1 MALPE
6 GRYSLSR
13 PDETVF
19 SRIVDLSF
27 LFAPS
32 GPRRIMEFVNDLAV
46 AGLSK
51 VIEMLKD
58 GDGEPI
64 WNISD
69 VIDEILRKNKVA

>member
-1 MALPE
+1 
-6 GRYSLSR
+6 
-13 PDETVF
+13 
-19 SRIVDLSF
+19 
-27 LFAPS
+27 
-32 GPRRIMEFVNDLAV
+32 MEFVNDLAV